1 MKVIKIMKLRVHKLS
16 SSIFS
21 AAAHDGTDLL
31 VLVSRNGQGSASRRT
46 VQMFRG
52 VSVDTFQKM
61 LAYRSTTEFFQ
72 QAIWDRFPSEPASLE
87 VADAIESFFQMQ
99 PEGAIRLAPAPN
111 EPARP
116 TTRRKFHTAPR

>member
-1 MKVIKIMKLRVHKLS
+1 MELSVHKLS

-31 VLVSRNGQGSASRRT
+31 VLVSRNGHGSASRRT

-52 VSVDTFQKM
+52 ISMDTFQKL

-99 PEGAIRLAPAPN
+99 PEGAIRLSPAPN
-111 EPARP
+111 EHPHHSS
-116 TTRRKFHTAPR
+116 RRKSHAATR

>member
-1 MKVIKIMKLRVHKLS
+1 MELKVYKLS

-21 AAAHDGTDLL
+21 AAAHNGTDLL
-31 VLVSRNGQGSASRRT
+31 VLVSRNGNGNASRRT

-52 VSVDTFQKM
+52 VSMDIFQKL

-87 VADAIESFFQMQ
+87 VENAIESFFQMQ
-99 PEGAIRLAPAPN
+99 SEGAIRLAPAPG
-111 EPARP
+111 EHSRHSP
-116 TTRRKFHTAPR
+116 RRKSQMAAR

>member
-1 MKVIKIMKLRVHKLS
+1 MELRVHKLS

-21 AAAHDGTDLL
+21 AAAHDGSDLL
-31 VLVSRNGQGSASRRT
+31 VLVSRNGHGSASRRT

-52 VSVDTFQKM
+52 VSMDTFQKL

-87 VADAIESFFQMQ
+87 VTDAIDSFFQMQ
-99 PEGAIRLAPAPN
+99 PEGAIRLTPAPSEN
-111 EPARP
+111 PSPSA
-116 TTRRKFHTAPR
+116 RRKSHTAAR

>member
-1 MKVIKIMKLRVHKLS
+1 MELRVHKLS

-31 VLVSRNGQGSASRRT
+31 VLVTRNGHGSGSRRT

-52 VSVDTFQKM
+52 VSADTFQKL

-87 VADAIESFFQMQ
+87 VEDAIESFFQMQ
-99 PEGAIRLAPAPN
+99 PEGAIRLAPAPD
-111 EPARP
+111 EHPRHSP
-116 TTRRKFHTAPR
+116 RRKPHTAAR